1 MHDCTEAESVST
13 AVISA
18 ISAASPDRSVEVTPV
33 TEVLGIVDSLG
44 LLTALMDIQHELQ
57 LALDAED
64 VIEVFGSR
72 TIAEIVA
79 VLRSAMSRKAPANG
93 C

>member
-1 MHDCTEAESVST
+1 MHDCTEADSVSI

-18 ISAASPDRSVEVTPV
+18 ISAASPDRSAEITSV

-44 LLTALMDIQHELQ
+44 LLTALMDIQHQLQ
-57 LALDAED
+57 VVLDAED

-79 VLRSAMSRKAPANG
+79 VLRGALSRKTLA
-93 C
+93 